1 LFFFHG
7 LFHPG
12 VEVIPG
18 GDETE
23 TDCPYHGIGT
33 HENVEE
39 IIARGRQ
46 EDIEPRSYSFGRLC

>member
-23 TDCPYHGIGT
+23 TDCPHHDIGT

-39 IIARGRQ
+39 ILARGRQ
-46 EDIEPRSYSFGRLC
+46 EDIEPRS